1 MTRQEYQDYLEKI
14 VQVMEEDIA
23 RDLCQQDCCF
33 KREVSSR
40 LYDLAKATKVIAE
53 FLLQQ
58 QQDEEPSTE
67 SSGSGDSAGAMP
79 AMK

>member
-33 KREVSSR
+33 KREASSR

-53 FLLQQ
+53 FLLQ

-79 AMK
+79 AI